1 MFLRLVNY
9 MPNGFRQTFSDYN
22 KSLAKEDKEI
32 SGELGIY
39 LNGNKLVDVSNRAGF
54 VYVRLRNNLSEIIQ
68 AFNDQ
73 VSAVYGL
80 PVIVVRDGTR
90 YKIKGRDTQR
100 YSDWGTPTAYVPNHH
115 AQHEF
120 NPDAPGGD
128 VIFVYGK
135 NLMPMASFPSGTK
148 GSDGVLI
155 NSYQYKNSS
164 GVFINIGLT
173 GSGNLAQYKP
183 TDNQAIMGI
192 VFVDPDIGN
201 PEFLL
206 NSGVFFS
213 ASITG
218 TEEVVP
224 YYPNVDNSSYLLSAG
239 IRLVS
244 GTTTI
249 GWDNIYDL
257 RQWLT

>member
-1 MFLRLVNY
+1 
-9 MPNGFRQTFSDYN
+9 MPNTFKRDFSDYN
-22 KSLAKEDKEI
+22 KSLAKEDTEI

-39 LNGNKLVDVSNRAGF
+39 LNGNKLVDVPNRAGF
-54 VYVRLRNNLSEIIQ
+54 VYVRLRNSLSEIIQ

-73 VSAVYGL
+73 VSAVFGL
-80 PVIVVRDGTR
+80 PVIIVRDGTR
-90 YKIKGRDTQR
+90 YRVKGRDTQR

-120 NPDAPGGD
+120 NPDAAGGD
-128 VIFVYGK
+128 ITFIYGK
-135 NLMPMASFPSGTK
+135 QLMPLAAFPSGTA
-148 GSDGVLI
+148 GSNGVLI
-155 NSYQYKNSS
+155 NSYQYNAS
-164 GVFINIGLT
+164 GTIKNIGFT
-173 GSGNLAQYKP
+173 GTGDLVQYKP
-183 TDNQAIMGI
+183 TDNQAVMGI
-192 VFVDPDIGN
+192 LYVDKADCN
-201 PEFLL
+201 PKFLL
-206 NSGVFFS
+206 NSGTFFS

-224 YYPNVDNSSYLLSAG
+224 YYPTVPSTDFLLVAG

-257 RQWLT
+257 RQWVI